1 MKAKFASI
9 YRCLAFE
16 IKWTYP
22 PANRGGLT
30 NSPVVCGGGWLLA
43 LDHRRPV
50 AQPAIRPA
58 NNLRQQRMLLST
70 FLIFLATEMPFG
82 LGWARPSRL
91 RKLASSD
98 FLVDATADASCEG

>member
-1 MKAKFASI
+1 MKAKFSSI
-9 YRCLAFE
+9 YRCLAFAM
-16 IKWTYP
+16 KWAHS
-22 PANRGGLT
+22 PANREGLT
-30 NSPVVCGGGWLLA
+30 NSPVVCGGQLA
-43 LDHRRPV
+43 DRLGPSSSCRSARHP
-50 AQPAIRPA
+50 PA
-58 NNLRQQRMLLST
+58 NNLRRQRMLLST